1 MVENLD
7 KIIERG
13 EKIEVIMDRAV
24 QLKTTSSLYK
34 KHVSKI
40 NGLISY

>member
-24 QLKTTSSLYK
+24 QLKTTSSVYK
-34 KHVSKI
+34 KHVIYTFFRK
-40 NGLISY
+40 